1 MIKRLLIHIGDPK
14 TGTSSIQAALQ
25 AGACHCASVTI
36 WPQKELNAVG
46 LGKSLAP
53 KSGNPHDRVAQFSRL
68 ARWARQ
74 SDADIGVVSSEFF
87 ERVAPQDLRSALEEF
102 VPELAQ
108 DVRILAYVRPHC
120 GRFVSAYGQRIKTGA
135 FTGPPKQLAKKLIEN
150 EFLSYLPRFKAWE
163 ACFGANFTLRPFV
176 RSALFRGDIVE
187 DFFNVVLEG
196 AAFELSGAFRINE
209 ALAVEEMAALRHLH
223 VRLIE
228 QSLDRSLRHQVGSA
242 VSDALSGLNGRFERR
257 LELTARDASEIVK
270 KFGSDARAMD
280 DHFFGA
286 PVLQE
291 AMQQAAAQATGTFP
305 NVKPEVY
312 FSEGRLARIQR
323 AADAL
328 SVILKE
334 RPKDWMQDRLVQEG
348 QFEDTLATK
357 LVRKLQDKHIAQVW
371 ALVAE
376 LAELM
381 LPEETLQDAVQGV

>member
-1 MIKRLLIHIGDPK
+1 MIKKLLIHIGDPK

-25 AGACHCASVTI
+25 AGACHCPSVTI

-53 KSGNPHDRVAQFSRL
+53 STGNTHARTAQFKRL

-87 ERVAPQDLRSALEEF
+87 ESVAPQDLRAALEEF
-102 VPELAQ
+102 LPDLAK

-120 GRFVSAYGQRIKTGA
+120 GRFVSAYGQRVKTGA

-150 EFLSYLPRFKAWE
+150 EFLRYLPRFLAWE

-187 DFFNVVLEG
+187 DFFNQVLAG
-196 AAFELSGAFRINE
+196 ASFELSGAFHVNE

-223 VRLIE
+223 VRLKE
-228 QSLDRSLRHQVGSA
+228 HALDRSLRHQVGSA
-242 VSDALSGLNGRFERR
+242 VSDALSGLTGRFERR
-257 LELTARDASEIVK
+257 LQLTERDSTEIARTY
-270 KFGSDARAMD
+270 GSDARAMD
-280 DHFFGA
+280 EHFFGA

-291 AMQQAAAQATGTFP
+291 AMQQAAAEATAKFP
-305 NVKPEVY
+305 NVKPEAY
-312 FSEGRLARIQR
+312 FSEVRLTRIHKT
-323 AADAL
+323 ADSL
-328 SVILKE
+328 SVLLKE
-334 RPKDWMQDRLVQEG
+334 RPNDWMLDRLFQEG
-348 QFEDTLATK
+348 QLEDTLATR
-357 LVRKLQDKHIAQVW
+357 LVRKMQDKKIAQVW

-376 LAELM
+376 LAQLM
-381 LPEETLQDAVQGV
+381 LPEDAQHGAEQGK